1 MAIRITGFSGL
12 DIDTLVSD
20 LMKAKRAPL
29 DKLNQQKTK
38 LEWQREQYRSINAK
52 LVDFRNNKLFNFSLS
67 SAINAR
73 KATVTGEA
81 ASAISA
87 KASSNSLTGTITIQV
102 EKLATA
108 AYARSHEAGIGKV
121 STDKLTDLGF
131 VPIDDDESED
141 DGKIVVSINNVDIK
155 VDKDATIGDLVNAI
169 NASDAGVTA
178 FFDNVSK
185 RLSLTAK
192 KAGDGEIVLSDNL
205 IEAFSIDEEEWTKGM
220 PAEVYINGILTTR
233 DSNTF
238 TVNGVEI
245 TLNAEMP
252 GKTAVINVTTDTDK
266 IVDTIKTFI
275 NEYNSLIDLLNKKV
289 SEQRY
294 RDYEPLTADQKK
306 EMKESEIEL
315 WEEKA
320 KSGLLRNDTTLT
332 NLINDLR
339 ISIYTS
345 VKVNGKDYNLLRD
358 FGIET
363 GTWEQKGKLILKN
376 EDQLRAAIEAD
387 PEAVMAFFTK
397 QTTVTDPDIKDSPAN
412 TDNGLFN
419 RLSAAFMRAIDQL
432 AAKAGTSKFS
442 TDETVS
448 FSPNSYIGEQLRQL
462 EMRISDLNK
471 KLNQMENRYYL
482 QFAAM
487 EAAVNR
493 YAAMSSSLFGMT
505 M

>member
-1 MAIRITGFSGL
+1 MTIRITGFSGL
-12 DIDTLVSD
+12 DIDTLVND
-20 LMKAKRAPL
+20 LMRAKRAPL
-29 DKLNQQKTK
+29 DKLNQQKTR

-81 ASAISA
+81 ASAVSA
-87 KASSNSLTGTITIQV
+87 KASSNALTGTITIQV

-108 AYARSHEAGIGKV
+108 AYARSDAAGIGKV
-121 STDKLTDLGF
+121 STDKLTDLTG
-131 VPIDDDESED
+131 ITLNENEE
-141 DGKIVVSINNVDIK
+141 IVVSINGVSITL
-155 VDKDATIGDLVNAI
+155 DKDATIGDLVQKI
-169 NASDAGVTA
+169 NASDAGVNA
-178 FFDNVSK
+178 FFDDETK

-192 KAGDGEIVLSDNL
+192 ETGTGAIVLSSNL
-205 IEAFSIDEEEWTKGM
+205 ETAFSISEEESDAGA
-220 PAEVYINGILTTR
+220 PAEVYINGIKTTR
-233 DSNTF
+233 NSNTF

-245 TLNAEMP
+245 TLNAEAP
-252 GKTAVINVTTDTDK
+252 GKTAVIQVTTDTDK

-275 NEYNSLIDLLNKKV
+275 NEYNSLIELLNKKV
-289 SEQRY
+289 SEERY
-294 RDYEPLTADQKK
+294 RDYHPLTADQKK

-345 VKVNGKDYNLLRD
+345 VEINGKEYNLLRD

-376 EDQLRAAIEAD
+376 EDQLREMIESNPD
-387 PEAVMAFFTK
+387 VVLEFFSK
-397 QTTVTDPDIKDSPAN
+397 QTSVTDPDVKDSPTN

-419 RLSAAFMRAIDQL
+419 RLSAAVWRAVEQL
-432 AAKAGTSKFS
+432 ATKAGTSKYS
-442 TDETVS
+442 TDETAAFVPS
-448 FSPNSYIGEQLRQL
+448 SYMGEQLRQL
-462 EMRISDLNK
+462 EIRISDLARR
-471 KLNQMENRYYL
+471 LIQMENRYYL

-487 EAAVNR
+487 EAAVGR
-493 YAAMSSSLFGMT
+493 YSALSSNLFGM
-505 M
+505 MM